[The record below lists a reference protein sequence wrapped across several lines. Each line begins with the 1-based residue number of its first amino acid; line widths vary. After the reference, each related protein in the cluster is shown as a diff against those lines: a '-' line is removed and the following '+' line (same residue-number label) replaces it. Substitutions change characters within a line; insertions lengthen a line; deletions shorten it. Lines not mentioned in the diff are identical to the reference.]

1 VAHPQ
6 GRTTCGLLVRRE
18 ALREAGH
25 RPAVVRI
32 HFDPSDAGHE
42 GLIAARCH
50 ILQAEMHRWTGAA
63 GRPGGIWDGTLASL
77 VAQYETDPD
86 SPYHE
91 KRQITRL
98 GYSKHLR
105 LLCRRVGQ
113 VYVDETSGAD
123 VRRWYKNI
131 VAETS
136 KSYAYLTVSILKAVL
151 SYGASLG
158 RGYGACATLRTQ
170 LTATRFENGPPRT
183 AQLTYEQLCA
193 FRAAA
198 HAAGRPSMALGLT
211 LQYDGCFRA
220 RDVIGEYVREDGA
233 SRWQDGLVWTDL
245 DEAGALRRTLSKTRF
260 TSGAAVVLR
269 IADYPDLAAELE
281 RIPAER
287 RVGPMV
293 INERTGL
300 PYTRE
305 QYRATF
311 RPIAR
316 AAGIP
321 DDVWCMDAR
330 AGAITETYEAG
341 GTTEGAMGLAGHTQP
356 STSRKYMREK
366 IEQASTVA
374 RLRVGSRKK

>member
-1 VAHPQ
+1 MQ
-6 GRTTCGLLVRRE
+6 
-18 ALREAGH
+18 
-25 RPAVVRI
+25 
-32 HFDPSDAGHE
+32 
-42 GLIAARCH
+42 
-50 ILQAEMHRWTGAA
+50 RWSGAA
-63 GRPGGIWDGTLASL
+63 GSQTDAWDGTLAGL
-77 VAQYETDPD
+77 VAIYETDPD

-91 KRQITRL
+91 KRPITRQ
-98 GYSKHLR
+98 GYSKHMR

-136 KSYAYLTVSILKAVL
+136 KSYAYLSVSILKAVL

-158 RGYGACATLRTQ
+158 RGYEACAALRDQ
-170 LTATRFENGPPRT
+170 LSKTRFENGPARKARIT
-183 AQLTYEQLCA
+183 FEQLCA

-220 RDVIGEYVREDGA
+220 RDVIGEYVRDGRDN
-233 SRWQDGLVWTDL
+233 RWQDGLVWTDI
-245 DEAGALRRTLSKTRF
+245 DDAGVLRRVVSKTRF
-260 TSGAAVVLR
+260 TSAAEVVLR
-269 IADYPDLAAELE
+269 VADYPDLAAELE

-287 RVGPMV
+287 RVGPIV
-293 INERTGL
+293 INESTGL

-305 QYRATF
+305 QYRAAF

-321 DDVWCMDAR
+321 DEVWCMDAR
-330 AGAITETYEAG
+330 AGAVTETYEAG
-341 GTTEGAMGLAGHTQP
+341 ATTEGAMALAGHTQV
-356 STSRKYMREK
+356 STSRGYMREK
-366 IEQASTVA
+366 IAQASAVA
-374 RLRVGSRKK
+374 KLRVGSRSGTSRGTPGNVALK